1 MSVQT
6 LATDELPGGGA
17 ELGATSSN
25 TAPHALRI
33 FAVAAVC
40 LGVAAL
46 AAATFVL
53 SYSAI
58 RAVALQAGVAPR
70 FASGYPLLLDAMLI
84 IVLAAVLGLR
94 GAGLPSRLLAWLT
107 LLLVLTVAA
116 GADAMHTAGRSMPH
130 QAAAITAA
138 VMPFVLVLVA
148 FTLLLVMLRHGRLRR
163 VADTADRVY
172 GSGWTVARPADVAVP
187 SHPVIRQALDVPMPP
202 PRAVEADGESG
213 ESVSEPATGT
223 TPYPSDKLAGG
234 WYDEDDG
241 GDEEPVHGGSALT
254 AEDEVLADGE
264 PDDDDGPVFHR
275 LFSAPVPADV
285 EMTVDEA
292 TEDEESGADQND
304 VQPTDVETGEP
315 ELR

>member
-6 LATDELPGGGA
+6 LATDEWPGGGA

-70 FASGYPLLLDAMLI
+70 FARDYPLLLDAMLV

-107 LLLVLTVAA
+107 LLLVLVVAA

-138 VMPFVLVLVA
+138 ILPFVLVLLA

-163 VADTADRVY
+163 LADTADRVSAY
-172 GSGWTVARPADVAVP
+172 GSGWTAAQPADVAAP
-187 SHPVIRQALDVPMPP
+187 SHPVNRPVLDAPTPP
-202 PRAVEADGESG
+202 PREVAMDSDSSTG

-223 TPYPSDKLAGG
+223 TPYPSDTLAGG
-234 WYDEDDG
+234 WYDGDDDG
-241 GDEEPVHGGSALT
+241 DAESVHGAPVPG
-254 AEDEVLADGE
+254 EDEILADGE
-264 PDDDDGPVFHR
+264 PDDDVGPVFHR
-275 LFSAPVPADV
+275 LFSAPIGAEV
-285 EMTVDEA
+285 EMTVDEH
-292 TEDEESGADQND
+292 ND
-304 VQPTDVETGEP
+304 VEADEVGAAGEP
-315 ELR
+315 GLG